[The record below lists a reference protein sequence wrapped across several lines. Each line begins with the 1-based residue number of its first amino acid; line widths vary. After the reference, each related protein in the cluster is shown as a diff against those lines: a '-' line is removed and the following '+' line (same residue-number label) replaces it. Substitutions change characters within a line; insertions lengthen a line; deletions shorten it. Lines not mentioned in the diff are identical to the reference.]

1 MRRLFIVLFLLLTSV
16 QLALAGLPA
25 TGVHA
30 VATGQDEVVVAAANK
45 ALSGHESSHGME
57 ADHPLTCDTSSS
69 PCMSC
74 DSCHTGQQ
82 VALADDLSGRAVDTP
97 QGNRFSWLSTR
108 VASAESVPVFKP
120 PIV

>member
-25 TGVHA
+25 TAVHV
-30 VATGQDEVVVAAANK
+30 VAAGQDELLVAAPNK
-45 ALSGHESSHGME
+45 PLSGHESSHAME
-57 ADHPLTCDTSSS
+57 ADHRLTCDSSSS

-74 DSCHTGQQ
+74 DSCHTCQQ
-82 VALADDLSGRAVDTP
+82 VALADDVSTRAVGTP
-97 QGNRFSWLSTR
+97 EDNRFSWVSTR
-108 VASAESVPVFKP
+108 VASAESAPVFKP